1 MAGVAASAIHSYKS
15 GNRYPFYGVLI
26 NYLTDYPVFSSIK
39 MKIFFIN
46 SKFTVFFKYSLNFSV
61 KSYII

>member
-1 MAGVAASAIHSYKS
+1 MAGVAASAIYSYKS

-46 SKFTVFFKYSLNFSV
+46 SKMCHRYCDRTMLF
-61 KSYII
+61 